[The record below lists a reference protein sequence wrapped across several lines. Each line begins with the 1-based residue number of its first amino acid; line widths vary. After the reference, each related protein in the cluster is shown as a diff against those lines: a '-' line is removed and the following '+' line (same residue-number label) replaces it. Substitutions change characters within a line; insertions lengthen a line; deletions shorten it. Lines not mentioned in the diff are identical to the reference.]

1 MKHTI
6 LKFCLLSVLLSLVFG
21 CEKPV
26 SEGDDPSNDKQ
37 GLLSGVEIGVHVDK
51 VTATTASIGYS
62 VDLGE
67 AANMPIDVKIRY
79 SIAKSLSG
87 PSSVVKTLDKTAT
100 SVVLSGL
107 QFDRQYFYEVFISLY
122 GTEYNAQKGSFNTS
136 AVSMVMAQP
145 HETEEG
151 LVLAGT
157 VQGMEQVDWEELD
170 GFIYVCESEYP
181 EETKQRLDV
190 QVDNSNAFE
199 VLVPRAAI
207 DTEYSYWWAITRVND
222 KPLDGD
228 KLSYKTTNPY
238 ASSPQPSASGTDLSA
253 VGTANSYVVSQSGA
267 YKFKMTK
274 GNTQESVGNVSAVRV
289 LWESFGTA
297 VYPKPFEL
305 ISATGKDG
313 DYALFEVPQAFK
325 EGNAVIAAYD
335 AQEKI
340 LWSWHIWLTD
350 PIAED
355 TYYIVN
361 PTTKEFTTEVAGV
374 VMDRN
379 LGALSSEPNSVE
391 SYGLFYQWGRKDP
404 YLGSANSAGTAFAVS
419 TRNLKYVPALDA
431 ALQTVDYSVA
441 NPHVFMLGN
450 SRKDW
455 VAVKDN
461 TLWATSKTK
470 YDPCPPGWRVPDG
483 GTGVNNVQAGL
494 WAKIGMSPYG
504 LTPMPA
510 SWQSGWKGMKFP
522 ISKTGYSS
530 WYPVPG
536 GIGLDAALKLVG
548 VDGTYWTASPIGG
561 SHEYVYAMNF
571 YFTNSTT
578 DYYAF
583 CSAEIPRATGNSV
596 RCCKE

>member
-6 LKFCLLSVLLSLVFG
+6 LRFWLFGILLSLFCC
-21 CEKPV
+21 CEKS
-26 SEGDDPSNDKQ
+26 SEGEEDSTNKKT
-37 GLLSGVEIGVHVDK
+37 GLLSGVTVNATVGK
-51 VTATTASIGYS
+51 VTATTATISYS

-67 AANMPIDVKIRY
+67 ASDIPIDVKIRY
-79 SIAKSLSG
+79 SISKSMSG
-87 PSSVVKTLDKTAT
+87 PSSIVKTLDKAAS
-100 SVVLSGL
+100 SVVLSEL
-107 QFDRQYFYEVFISLY
+107 QFNKQYFYEVFISLY
-122 GTEYNAQKGSFNTS
+122 GTEYNARQGDFTTPD
-136 AVSMVMAQP
+136 VSITMAQP
-145 HETEEG
+145 REVEEG
-151 LVLAGT
+151 LVLSGT
-157 VQGMEQVDWEELD
+157 VLGMEPVDWDELD
-170 GFIYVCESEYP
+170 GFVYICESQDP
-181 EETKQRLDV
+181 EKTQQRFDV
-190 QVDNSNAFE
+190 QVDESNAFE

-207 DTEYSYWWAITRVND
+207 DTDYGYWWEIKSVDDQSAEG
-222 KPLDGD
+222 P
-228 KLSYKTTNPY
+228 KLSYKTSNPY
-238 ASSPQPSASGTDLSA
+238 ASSKQPSVSETDISES
-253 VGTANSYVVSQSGA
+253 GTANCYIVSQPGA

-274 GNTQESVGNVSAVRV
+274 GNTQESVGNVSAVRI

-313 DYALFEVPQAFK
+313 DYALFEVPQPFK

-335 AQEKI
+335 AQDKI
-340 LWSWHIWLTD
+340 LWSWHIWLTSD
-350 PIAED
+350 SISAE
-355 TYYIVN
+355 TYYVSQNGI
-361 PTTKEFTTEVAGV
+361 FTDEVAGV

-379 LGALSSEPNSVE
+379 LGALSSEPNSVD

-404 YLGSANSAGTAFAVS
+404 YLGSAYSAGTTSAVS
-419 TRNLKYVPALDA
+419 TRNLKPALVDTA
-431 ALQTVDYSVA
+431 SQTVEYSIA
-441 NPHVFMLGN
+441 NPHVFMYGN

-470 YDPCPPGWRVPDG
+470 YDPCPAGWRVPDG

-530 WYPVPG
+530 WYPAPG

-548 VDGTYWTASPIGG
+548 VDGIYWTASPIGG

>member
-1 MKHTI
+1 MKHSI
-6 LKFCLLSVLLSLVFG
+6 LRFGLLCLSLLLFFA

-26 SEGDDPSNDKQ
+26 GGEDSPSGNKP
-37 GLLSGVEIGVHVDK
+37 GLLSGVTVDANIGK
-51 VTATTASIGYS
+51 VTATTATLSYS

-79 SIAKSLSG
+79 SIAESLSG
-87 PSSVVKTLDKTAT
+87 PSSVVKTLDKTVT

-122 GTEYNAQKGSFNTS
+122 GTEYNAKKGSFNTS

-170 GFIYVCESEYP
+170 AFIYVCESEYP

-207 DTEYSYWWAITRVND
+207 DTEYGYWWEIKSVEEKSVEGN
-222 KPLDGD
+222 
-228 KLSYKTTNPY
+228 KLSYKTSNPY
-238 ASSPQPSASGTDLSA
+238 ASSKQPSASGTDLSA
-253 VGTANSYVVSQSGA
+253 AETANSYIVSNSGA

-274 GNTQESVGNVSAVRV
+274 GNIQESVGNVSAVRV

-313 DYALFEVPQAFK
+313 DYALFEVPQTFK

-355 TYYIVN
+355 TYYTVN

-379 LGALSSEPNSVE
+379 LGALSSEPNSVD

-419 TRNLKYVPALDA
+419 TRSLRVAVVDA
-431 ALQTVDYSVA
+431 ASQTVEYSVA
-441 NPHVFMLGN
+441 NPHVFMYGN

>member
-1 MKHTI
+1 MKNFF
-6 LKFCLLSVLLSLVFG
+6 LKLWLACMFVSLVAA
-21 CEKPV
+21 CEKPG
-26 SEGDDPSNDKQ
+26 EGEDGPSTPKP
-37 GLLSGVEIGVHVDK
+37 GLLSGASIDFDITA
-51 VTATTASIGYS
+51 VTATTATASYTLN
-62 VDLGE
+62 LGE
-67 AANMPIDVKIRY
+67 TANIPIEVKIRY
-79 SIAKSLSG
+79 SIAESLSG
-87 PSSVVKTLDKTAT
+87 PSSVVKTLDKTT
-100 SVVLSGL
+100 DSVVLSEL
-107 QFDRQYFYEVFISLY
+107 QFDRQYYYEVFISLY
-122 GTEYNAQKGSFNTS
+122 GSEYNSEKGSFTTS
-136 AVSMVMAQP
+136 AVSMTMAQP
-145 HETEEG
+145 RETEEG

-157 VQGMEQVDWEELD
+157 VQGMSPVDWDELD

-181 EETKQRLDV
+181 EKTLQRFDV
-190 QVDNSNAFE
+190 TVDQSDAFE

-207 DTEYSYWWAITRVND
+207 DTDYGYWWSIASVDN
-222 KPLDGD
+222 KSVEGS
-228 KLSYKTTNPY
+228 KLSYKTSNPY
-238 ASSPQPSASGTDLSA
+238 ASSKQASASGTDLSA
-253 VGTANSYVVSQSGA
+253 AGTANSYIVSQSGA

-274 GNTQESVGNVSAVRV
+274 GNTQESVGNVNAVRI

-297 VYPKPFEL
+297 VYPRPFEL

-350 PIAED
+350 PVAED
-355 TYYIVN
+355 TYYVSQN
-361 PTTKEFTTEVAGV
+361 GTFTDEVAGI

-404 YLGSANSAGTAFAVS
+404 YLGSSNSLGSAFAVS
-419 TRNLKYVPALDA
+419 TRNLRVAIVDA
-431 ALQTVDYSVA
+431 ASQTVEYSVA
-441 NPHVFMLGN
+441 NPHVFMYGN
-450 SRKDW
+450 SRTDW

-461 TLWATSKTK
+461 TLWAAAKTK

-483 GTGVNNVQAGL
+483 GTGVNGVQAGL

-504 LTPMPA
+504 LTTMPA

-522 ISKTGYSS
+522 ISETGYSS
-530 WYPVPG
+530 WYPAAG

-548 VDGTYWTASPIGG
+548 VDGTYWTSAAIGG
-561 SHEYVYAMNF
+561 THEYVYAMNF
-571 YFTNSTT
+571 YFTNSTEN
-578 DYYAF
+578 YHAF

>member
-1 MKHTI
+1 MKHSI
-6 LKFCLLSVLLSLVFG
+6 LKFGLFSLMLLLAFA
-21 CEKPV
+21 CEKPA
-26 SEGDDPSNDKQ
+26 EGEDSPSTPKP
-37 GLLSGVEIGVHVDK
+37 GLLSGASIDFDITA
-51 VTATTASIGYS
+51 VTATTATASYTLN
-62 VDLGE
+62 LGE
-67 AANMPIDVKIRY
+67 TANIPIEVKIRY
-79 SIAKSLSG
+79 SIAESLSG
-87 PSSVVKTLDKTAT
+87 PSSVVKTLDKTAD
-100 SVVLSGL
+100 SVVLSEL
-107 QFDRQYFYEVFISLY
+107 QFDRQYYYEVFISLY
-122 GTEYNAQKGSFNTS
+122 GSEYNSEKGSFTTS
-136 AVSMVMAQP
+136 AVSMTMAQP
-145 HETEEG
+145 RETEEG

-157 VQGMEQVDWEELD
+157 VQGMSPVDWDELD

-181 EETKQRLDV
+181 EKTLQRFDV
-190 QVDNSNAFE
+190 TVDQSDAFE

-207 DTEYSYWWAITRVND
+207 DTDYGYWWSIASVDN
-222 KPLDGD
+222 KPVEGS
-228 KLSYKTTNPY
+228 KLSYKTSNPY
-238 ASSPQPSASGTDLSA
+238 ASSKQASASGTDLSDA
-253 VGTANSYVVSQSGA
+253 GTANSYIVSQSGA

-274 GNTQESVGNVSAVRV
+274 GNTQESVGNVNAVRI

-297 VYPKPFEL
+297 VYPRPFEL

-350 PIAED
+350 PVAED
-355 TYYIVN
+355 TYYVSQN
-361 PTTKEFTTEVAGV
+361 GTFTDEVAGI

-404 YLGSANSAGTAFAVS
+404 YLGSANSAGTEAVS
-419 TRNLKYVPALDA
+419 TRKLRYTPIDD

-441 NPHVFMLGN
+441 NPHVFMFGN

-522 ISKTGYSS
+522 ISNTGYSS
-530 WYPVPG
+530 WYPTPG
-536 GIGLDAALKLVG
+536 VRGLDAALKLVG
-548 VDGTYWTASPIGG
+548 VEGTYWTASPIGG
-561 SHEYVYAMNF
+561 THEYIYAMNF
-571 YFTNSTT
+571 YFTNSTE